1 MVFNSLAFFVFLAIC
16 LVVYRV
22 LPHRGQN
29 LFLLAASYFFYGAW
43 DWRFLGLLLFSTL
56 FDFTIARQL
65 GATQDPRRRRWIV
78 SASICTSLSLLG
90 YFKYVGFF
98 ADSLS
103 RLMSQFG
110 VTLRPFELDVVL
122 PVGISFYTFQ
132 TMSYVIDVYRGRIAP
147 ARNLLDFALYV
158 AFFPQLVAGPIGRAG
173 EILPQVTAPRTQ
185 TLAKF
190 QTGAWL
196 ILWGLFKKV
205 VIGDN
210 LAWLVDGVYS
220 NAAHP
225 TGPEVLMASWAF
237 GIQAYCD
244 FSGYS
249 DIARGTARLFGFEL
263 MVNFRLPYFTTNVG
277 AFWTHWHISLS
288 SWLRDY
294 VYIPLG
300 GNRHRPYRN
309 LFVTMVLCGLWHGAG
324 LTFVLFGAYHGF
336 VVALH
341 RRFAWVFER
350 LTPSGVLARR
360 AWTLLSVVVSFQVIT
375 LGWPLFRAS
384 SISRSGELFRAL
396 FSDPTP
402 GLVREWC
409 LPFAILCLP
418 LLAIQLIQWWMD
430 DLEPV
435 ARFPFP
441 LRVALY
447 GALAA
452 GIVLLGEDYGAPFI
466 YFQF

>member
-16 LVVYRV
+16 LVVYPL
-22 LPHRGQN
+22 LPRRAQN
-29 LFLLAASYFFYGAW
+29 FFLLAASYFFYAAW
-43 DWRFLGLLLFSTL
+43 DWRFLGLILFSTV
-56 FDFTIARQL
+56 FDWAIALRL
-65 GATQDPRRRRWIV
+65 GATQDPRRRRLIV
-78 SASICTSLSLLG
+78 GVSILASLGLLG

-103 RLMSQFG
+103 RLLSFFG
-110 VTLRPFELDVVL
+110 VGLRPFELDVVL

-132 TMSYVIDVYRGRIAP
+132 TLSYVIDVYRGRLAP
-147 ARNLLDFALYV
+147 ARNLFDFALFV
-158 AFFPQLVAGPIGRAG
+158 AFFPQLVAGPIERAG
-173 EILPQVTAPRTQ
+173 SLLPQIAAPRVQ
-185 TLAKF
+185 TLEKF
-190 QTGAWL
+190 STGAWL
-196 ILWGLFKKV
+196 ILWGLFKKA

-210 LAWLVDGVYS
+210 LAQLVDGVYS
-220 NAAHP
+220 DAASP
-225 TGPEVLMASWAF
+225 TGLEVLAASWAF

-277 AFWTHWHISLS
+277 AFWTRWHISLS

-300 GNRHRPYRN
+300 GNRHRQYRN
-309 LFVTMVLCGLWHGAG
+309 LFLTMLLCGLWHGAG
-324 LTFVLFGAYHGF
+324 MTFVLFGAYHGI

-341 RRFAWVFER
+341 RRFAWVFAR
-350 LTPSGVLARR
+350 LTPRGALASR

-375 LGWPLFRAS
+375 LSWPLFRAS
-384 SISRSGELFRAL
+384 SIRRSGELFFAL
-396 FSDPTP
+396 FSDPSP
-402 GLVREWC
+402 GLVAEWA
-409 LPFAILCLP
+409 LPFLALCLP
-418 LLAIQLIQWWMD
+418 LLAFQLVQWWLD

-435 ARFPFP
+435 GRFPFAV
-441 LRVALY
+441 RVALF

-452 GIVLLGEDYGAPFI
+452 GIVLLGEDFGEPFI

>member
-1 MVFNSLAFFVFLAIC
+1 MVFNSLAFFVFLALC
-16 LVVYRV
+16 LIVYRF
-22 LPHRGQN
+22 LPHRAQN
-29 LFLLAASYFFYGAW
+29 HFLLAASYFFYGAW
-43 DWRFLGLLLFSTL
+43 DWRFLGLILFSTV
-56 FDFTIARQL
+56 FDWAIALEL
-65 GATQDPRRRRWIV
+65 GRTRDPRRRKLIV
-78 SASICTSLSLLG
+78 GASIVASLGLLG

-98 ADSLS
+98 ADSLA
-103 RLMSQFG
+103 RLASLFG
-110 VTLRPFELDVVL
+110 FTLRPFELDVVL

-132 TMSYVIDVYRGRIAP
+132 TMSYVIDVYRGRLDP

-158 AFFPQLVAGPIGRAG
+158 GFFPQLVAGPIERATSL
-173 EILPQVTAPRTQ
+173 LPQITAPRAQ

-190 QTGAWL
+190 SSGAWL
-196 ILWGLFKKV
+196 ILWGLYKKV

-210 LAWLVDGVYS
+210 LAWLIDGVYREG
-220 NAAHP
+220 AQP
-225 TGPEVLMASWAF
+225 TGLEVLVASWAF

-249 DIARGTARLFGFEL
+249 DIARGTARWFGFEL

-277 AFWTHWHISLS
+277 AFWTRWHISLS

-300 GNRHRPYRN
+300 GNRRKQYRN
-309 LFVTMVLCGLWHGAG
+309 LFLTMVLCGLWHGAG

-341 RRFAWVFER
+341 RRFAWVFARIAPRGALAGR
-350 LTPSGVLARR
+350 L
-360 AWTLLSVVVSFQVIT
+360 WTLASVFVSFQVIT

-384 SISRSGELFRAL
+384 TIARSGELFRAL
-396 FSDPTP
+396 ATDWRP
-402 GLVREWC
+402 GLVADWV
-409 LPFAILCLP
+409 LPFTVLCLP
-418 LLAIQLIQWWMD
+418 LVAIQLVQWWLD
-430 DLEPV
+430 ELEPFDH
-435 ARFPFP
+435 FPFAV
-441 LRVALY
+441 RVALF